1 MRKNAVVIS
10 IGCAG
15 LLIAGFLLLKSDY
28 STFLTWWLAVL
39 VIGLAFLPLTSL
51 FFKSFADRGWIFSK
65 VLGIA
70 AGGYLMFALC
80 AAGAVPF
87 NGSMCILC
95 VLIAAVICFCASFLI
110 ARRKRVTSGQ
120 TAPEISFELIVFE
133 EFLFILFFLIWAYF
147 TGFKP
152 EALST
157 EKFMDY
163 GFMQTMMRSDMLP
176 APDMW
181 YAGETINY
189 YHGGQYYA
197 VFLTKLTATRVE
209 ITYNLAKALIAAF
222 AFTMPFS
229 IVRHLY
235 DAKNGT
241 QGTKHGAAVAAG
253 LFGGAAVSL
262 AGNMHYVL
270 YGLFGSTLKLSG
282 YEDYWFPSSTRYI
295 GHNPSNGDACIHE
308 FPSYS
313 YVLGDLHAHVVNI
326 IFVLLFIGLV
336 YAWLRGRENERI
348 REEVSVKSV
357 SGIIISTLKDPYIW
371 ILGFLIGIYKW
382 TNYWDFIIYFTV
394 ALIAFVLQAIRQ
406 NREPALVS
414 AVRII
419 IRFIVMLAVSVAAAL
434 PFTLTFDSMFQ
445 GIALSTNHSALYQL
459 AVLWGLPVI
468 CVAILFVYVLKGTIR
483 HESDLVFHEKTSP
496 VKRFISGMTLS
507 DMTALMLGI
516 CAIGL
521 IIIPELVYIKDIY
534 SDGYSRSNTMFKLT
548 YQAYIMFGMS
558 MIYSLFRIFSDAKK
572 LVSEIISAVLLTAFL
587 ATCLYFPYSLECWF
601 GNVMDV
607 RAYKGLDADAFLATT
622 IPEDAGGIYWLQ
634 DNVQGSPVVLE
645 ANGTSYTQYCRV
657 SAMTGLPTVSGWYTH
672 EWLWRNRVGEL
683 NNRNDDVE
691 QFYTSGDEEAVR
703 ALIDKYDIEY
713 VFVGK
718 YEREKFPELNE
729 AVLKG
734 LGTIVYS
741 GTGENPTYII
751 KVGG

>member
-1 MRKNAVVIS
+1 MRKNAVVIT

-15 LLIAGFLLLKSDY
+15 LLIAAFLLLKSDY
-28 STFLTWWLAVL
+28 SSFLTWWLAVM
-39 VIGLAFLPLTSL
+39 VIGLAFLPLTSY
-51 FFKSFADRGWIFSK
+51 FFKNFADRGWIFSK
-65 VLGIA
+65 ALGIA

-95 VLIAAVICFCASFLI
+95 MLIAAALCFFAFFLI
-110 ARRKRVTSGQ
+110 TRRKNVIYGE
-120 TAPEISFELIVFE
+120 TAPEVSFELIIFE
-133 EFLFILFFLIWAYF
+133 EFLFILFFMIWAYF

-163 GFMQTMMRSDMLP
+163 GFMQTMMRSDTLP

-181 YAGETINY
+181 YANETINY
-189 YHGGQYYA
+189 YYGGQYYA

-229 IVRHLY
+229 IVWHLY

-241 QGTKHGAAVAAG
+241 RGTKRGATVAVG

-270 YGLFGSTLKLSG
+270 YGLFGSTFKLSG

-326 IFVLLFIGLV
+326 IFVLLFIGLI
-336 YAWLRGRENERI
+336 YSWLRRREDEKTVEN
-348 REEVSVKSV
+348 VSALSAA
-357 SGIIISTLKDPYIW
+357 GIITSTLKDPYIW

-394 ALIAFVLQAIRQ
+394 ALIAFVLHAIRQ
-406 NREPALVS
+406 NREPVLVS
-414 AVRII
+414 AIRII

-445 GIALSTNHSALYQL
+445 GIALSAKHSALYQL

-468 CVAILFVYVLKGTIR
+468 CVVLLFVYVLTGTLKAGSN
-483 HESDLVFHEKTSP
+483 EGSETKTGP

-534 SDGYSRSNTMFKLT
+534 SEGYSRSNTMFKLT
-548 YQAYIMFGMS
+548 YQAYIMFGMA

-572 LVSEIISAVLLTAFL
+572 IASEIISGVLLIAFL
-587 ATCLYFPYSLECWF
+587 ATCLYFPYSVECWF
-601 GNVMDV
+601 GNVLDKG
-607 RAYKGLDADAFLATT
+607 AYKGLDADAFLQTT

-634 DNVQGSPVVLE
+634 DNVEGSPVVLE

-672 EWLWRNRVGEL
+672 EWLWRNNVDEL
-683 NNRNDDVE
+683 NKRNDDVKLL
-691 QFYTSGDEEAVR
+691 YTSEDEAEVR
-703 ALIDKYDIEY
+703 GLIDKYDIEY
-713 VFVGK
+713 IFVGK

-729 AVLKG
+729 EMLNK
-734 LGTIVYS
+734 LGAIVYS
-741 GTGENPTYII
+741 AAGEDPTYII
-751 KVGG
+751 KVSG

>member
-1 MRKNAVVIS
+1 MRKHTVVIT

-15 LLIAGFLLLKSDY
+15 LLIAAFLLLRSDY

-39 VIGLAFLPLTSL
+39 AIGIAFLPLTSHL
-51 FFKSFADRGWIFSK
+51 FRSFTDRGWIFSK
-65 VLGIA
+65 VFGIA
-70 AGGYLMFALC
+70 VSGYLMFALC
-80 AAGAVPF
+80 AAGIAPF
-87 NGSMCILC
+87 NAVLCIVC
-95 VLIAAVICFCASFLI
+95 VLIAAAVCFAVFLFLT
-110 ARRKRVTSGQ
+110 RRKGSDFGET
-120 TAPEISFELIVFE
+120 TPEISFELILFE
-133 EFLFILFFLIWAYF
+133 ELLFILFFMLWAFF

-163 GFMQTMMRSDMLP
+163 GFMQTMMRSDTLP

-189 YHGGQYYA
+189 YYGGQYYA
-197 VFLTKLTATRVE
+197 VFLTKLTAARVE
-209 ITYNLAKALIAAF
+209 VTYNLAKALIAAF

-229 IVRHLY
+229 IVWHLY
-235 DAKNGT
+235 NDRKGT
-241 QGTKHGAAVAAG
+241 QVRKPAAAAAAG
-253 LFGGAAVSL
+253 LLGGAAVSL

-270 YGLFGSTLKLSG
+270 YGLFGSTFKLSG

-295 GHNPSNGDACIHE
+295 GHNPENGDACIHE

-326 IFVLLFIGLV
+326 IFVLLFIGLL
-336 YAWLRGRENERI
+336 YAWLRNRENERI
-348 REEVSVKSV
+348 KENASGQNAA
-357 SGIIISTLKDPYIW
+357 GIIISTLKDPYLW
-371 ILGFLIGIYKW
+371 ILGLLIGIYKW

-406 NREPALVS
+406 NREPAIVS
-414 AVRII
+414 AFRIL
-419 IRFIVMLAVSVAAAL
+419 IRFVVMLALSIVAAL
-434 PFTLTFDSMFQ
+434 PFTMTFDSMFQ
-445 GIALSTNHSALYQL
+445 GIALAAHHSALYQL

-468 CVAILFVYVLKGTIR
+468 SVVLLFVFVLKGTLR
-483 HESDLVFHEKTSP
+483 HESDPEFPEKTGP
-496 VKRFISGMTLS
+496 VKRFVSGMTLS

-558 MIYSLFRIFSDAKK
+558 MIYAIFRIFSDAKK
-572 LVSEIISAVLLTAFL
+572 LISEIISVVLMTAFL
-587 ATCLYFPYSLECWF
+587 STCLYFPYSVECWF
-601 GNVMDV
+601 GNVLNTDG
-607 RAYKGLDADAFLATT
+607 YKGLDADAFLTTT

-672 EWLWRNRVGEL
+672 EWLWRNDVGAL

-691 QFYTSGDEEAVR
+691 QIYTSSDEEVVR
-703 ALIDKYDIEY
+703 ELIDKYNVEY
-713 VFVGK
+713 IFVGK
-718 YEREKFPELNE
+718 YEREKYPKLNE
-729 AVLKG
+729 ELLKE
-734 LGTIVYS
+734 LGGIVYA
-741 GTGENPTYII
+741 GAGETPTYII
-751 KVGG
+751 KISS